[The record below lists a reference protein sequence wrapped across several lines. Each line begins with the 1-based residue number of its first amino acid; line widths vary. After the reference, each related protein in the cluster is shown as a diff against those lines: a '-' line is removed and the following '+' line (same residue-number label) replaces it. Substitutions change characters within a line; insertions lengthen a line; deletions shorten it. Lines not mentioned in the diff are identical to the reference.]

1 MDHSTDVK
9 STRTHGDKTKIM
21 IALFGH
27 GKTTKAIAKKLGN
40 CLIFDDR
47 FKEES
52 QDEFGNR
59 LLPPSMFSTCRGDI
73 QIPSPGFPPNH
84 TLIQQSTNLVSEYD
98 FYEKDI
104 PFSIWISGT
113 NGKTT
118 TTQMIE
124 HLLKNRDAVSGG
136 NIGEPLAN
144 LDSKK
149 PIWILES
156 SSFTLH
162 YTKNATPDMYLL
174 LPIKPDHLSWHGN
187 FEDYEEA
194 KLSPIKRMK
203 EGSIAIVPKKYEN
216 YPTNAKLVTYE
227 DEYDLA
233 TTLGIDINQVKF
245 KTPFLQD
252 AILAMSTDKILFD
265 TIDYEKMNSF
275 KTDVHKLEEFKDM
288 KDRIWVNDTKG
299 TNVDA
304 TIEALKRYKN
314 ENILIILGGDDKGVS
329 LDPLFEVIKTLH
341 VEIFAIGTNTD
352 KIVNLANKVDT
363 KVTACYELTK
373 AMEII
378 QKEHTSKTVALL
390 SPAASSLDQF
400 SSYAA
405 RGDLFKKLA
414 LS

>member
-1 MDHSTDVK
+1 
-9 STRTHGDKTKIM
+9 M

-27 GKTTKAIAKKLGN
+27 GKTTKAIAKKEKN
-40 CLIFDDR
+40 SLIFDDD
-47 FKEES
+47 FKKES
-52 QDEFGNR
+52 KDEFGNR
-59 LLPPSMFSTCRGDI
+59 LLPPKMYSTCKSTI

-84 TLIQQSTNLVSEYD
+84 ELIKQADNLVSEYD

-124 HLLKNRDAVSGG
+124 HLLKDRGAVSGG

-144 LDSKK
+144 LDTTK

-174 LPIKPDHLSWHGN
+174 LPIKPDHLSWHGS
-187 FEDYEEA
+187 FEEYESS
-194 KLSPIKRMK
+194 KLSPITRMK
-203 EGSIAIVPKKYEN
+203 EGSIAIVPKKYKN
-216 YPTNAKLVTYE
+216 HPTQAKLITYD

-233 TTLGIDINQVKF
+233 KTLDIEIKKVEF

-252 AILAMSTDKILFD
+252 ALLAMSVDKILFD
-265 TIDYEKMNSF
+265 TIDYEKINSF
-275 KTDVHKLEEFKDM
+275 KTDVHKLEEFKDS
-288 KDRIWVNDTKG
+288 KGRVWVNDTKG

-304 TIEALKRYKN
+304 TIEALRRYKD
-314 ENILIILGGDDKGVS
+314 EEILIILGGDDKGVS
-329 LDPLFEVIKTLH
+329 LNPLFDAIKPLQ
-341 VEIFAIGTNTD
+341 VKIFAIGSNTE
-352 KIVNLANKVDT
+352 KIVKLSNQIDKKVE
-363 KVTACYELTK
+363 ACYELQK
-373 AMEII
+373 AMELI
-378 QKEHTSKTVALL
+378 QKEHTLKTIALL
-390 SPAASSLDQF
+390 SPAAASLDQF

-405 RGDLFKKLA
+405 RGELFKELA
-414 LS
+414 LR

>member
-1 MDHSTDVK
+1 
-9 STRTHGDKTKIM
+9 M

-27 GKTTKAIAKKLGN
+27 GKTTKAIAKKLGG
-40 CLIFDDR
+40 CLIFDDK

-52 QDEFGNR
+52 LDEFGNR
-59 LLPPSMFSTCRGDI
+59 LLPPKMFSTCKSKI

-84 TLIQQSTNLVSEYD
+84 ELIKQADNLVSEYD
-98 FYEKDI
+98 FFEKDI

-124 HLLKNRDAVSGG
+124 HLLKNRGAICGG

-149 PIWILES
+149 AIWILES

-174 LPIKPDHLSWHGN
+174 LPIKPDHLSWHGS
-187 FEDYEEA
+187 FEEYEEA
-194 KLSPIKRMK
+194 KLSPLKRMK
-203 EGSIAIVPKKYEN
+203 EGAIAIVPKKYEN
-216 YPTNAKLVTYE
+216 YPTKAKLITYE
-227 DEYDLA
+227 DEKELA
-233 TTLGIDINQVKF
+233 KTLHVDIEKVEF

-265 TIDYEKMNSF
+265 TIDYEKINSF
-275 KTDVHKLEEFKDM
+275 KTDIHKLEEFKDTQG
-288 KDRIWVNDTKG
+288 RIWVNDTKG

-314 ENILIILGGDDKGVS
+314 EEILIILGGDDKGVS
-329 LDPLFEVIKTLH
+329 LDPLFEAMKPLH
-341 VEIFAIGTNTD
+341 VKIFAIGSNTD
-352 KIVNLANKVDT
+352 KIVNLANKIGK
-363 KVTACYELTK
+363 KVEACYELK
-373 AMEII
+373 NAMQLI
-378 QKEHTSKTVALL
+378 QKEHTTKTIALL
-390 SPAASSLDQF
+390 SPAAASLDQF

-405 RGDLFKKLA
+405 RGELFKQLA
-414 LS
+414 LL